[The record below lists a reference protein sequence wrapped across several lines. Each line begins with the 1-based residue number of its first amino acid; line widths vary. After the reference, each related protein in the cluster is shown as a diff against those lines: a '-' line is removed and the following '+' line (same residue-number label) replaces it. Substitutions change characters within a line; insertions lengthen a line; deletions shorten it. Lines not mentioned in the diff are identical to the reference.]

1 MVTKVTYNLDPIAK
15 NNALLAIYVHVLHM
29 HVCMFLVV
37 HLVVHAL
44 LKLRTFIFL
53 LSRRSKV
60 IFKSTKHFNKKGNG
74 TFLFGILYHNLKF
87 YNINYWFRR
96 FDAPYNNNSQMYGIF
111 LTS

>member
-37 HLVVHAL
+37 HAL

-60 IFKSTKHFNKKGNG
+60 IFKSSKHFNKKGNG

-87 YNINYWFRR
+87 YDINWFRR
-96 FDAPYNNNSQMYGIF
+96 FDAPYNNNSQMCGIF